1 MLYFKPL
8 ERGYFHNSQLTGMGE
23 KWFKNGNNYFGD
35 FKDNIFDGKGVLKNT
50 TKNNWVYGTFYK
62 GNMS

>member
-1 MLYFKPL
+1 
-8 ERGYFHNSQLTGMGE
+8 MGE